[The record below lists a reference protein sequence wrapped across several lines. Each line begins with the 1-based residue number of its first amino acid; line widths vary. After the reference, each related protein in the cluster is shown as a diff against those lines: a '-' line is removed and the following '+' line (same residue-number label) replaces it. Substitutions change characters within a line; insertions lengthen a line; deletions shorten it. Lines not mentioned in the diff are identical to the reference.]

1 MSNTL
6 QAALLRALR
15 NSLDKSPDRYV
26 RVALSPDYPLEDT
39 LNQLFLADK
48 HILIGLLSPYKNS
61 KLFKQPKFPIEHDAA
76 VLTEL
81 RNSRNVDS
89 KPIILVGL
97 AIGAEE
103 SGLRDLAIVLT
114 EDGVAR
120 EWKTVTREMLR
131 SRDQN
136 HDSKVRGELAD
147 QVISKISK
155 GEANPANAA
164 LLVDMLVDE
173 TVPLSTFQDSLFQ
186 IDLMPDDKLVGA
198 SDYKRRFLV
207 NASLIERAQ
216 SPDDVEFHEKIKK
229 SNTLEA
235 KALKRWIT
243 HKDPVDLSKTSLPRI
258 MEILEIDIEGP
269 VGPGGTGTTGQS
281 GKPLMNILR
290 DEKFVDEID
299 FKKKCIE
306 SILDELGD
314 EYWLRGTIYADVLVD
329 EIRVTLRISGSDS
342 TQIEPWQKLI
352 GKSDSE
358 TLKFEEAE
366 RIPLFVHGDYADGE
380 LAQNT
385 FTNTAFQTWA
395 DSHNLSSEVNAYIA
409 SRTRLLQAY
418 RLIVSP
424 DEEIL
429 TLLFVS
435 QEMRN
440 LVEDYLQNW
449 NMLLKAATG
458 EKKLGQDDAVLLHF
472 LDAVWVKKVDRN
484 DTVDNALFTPK
495 AKYEKVTLAPWHPW
509 RLKPISQLANEM
521 QNDAWDPENISSA
534 LWALSRAIP
543 IYRVWAATSDKDN
556 LQFKTSVDGN
566 CEFNLVEVD
575 AIQPLTGSVSAIQRS
590 IRAYF
595 DSHTWA
601 SYGASSLI
609 LNPPSGGGVRKLVS
623 GLSRFQES
631 TDLNALTVLR
641 TKEVPGQ
648 EESDEFD
655 NLIAFQDAENLLEV
669 MDGSQD
675 FDISILFLP
684 SLNATI
690 NSIQTG
696 AHGKIDLNLKPK
708 AVTKDG
714 KQLYEPQITVSPDP
728 ENDDINLLFRVAGQD
743 ATQIATYPLVVQDEH
758 RKLIERVVQNSEW
771 TIVCIPG
778 AVGAPEVYLDTAQ
791 ENRAPVIAQFDDN
804 EYRCFTYSRSLLPLV
819 WKIRDFVNANVPL
832 TQSRENQE
840 ILIKAIESLASSQHT
855 KMFELSNNK
864 FGVNE
869 IFGLMAARAFAKKF
883 IRQNSLV
890 LEISLDDTD
899 WTNSWIDS
907 TEQRAD
913 LILVDISND
922 PANETPV
929 KLLVVEA
936 KARSEGFGTPD
947 PSVDPF
953 EGASHQVQNTI
964 DKLRHLMIGADTLTK
979 TIRLRAFTEQLAAV
993 ASSEYMRS
1001 DKKQE
1006 FEVFFE
1012 NLSKF
1017 IGEPSSALE
1026 DIKGLV
1032 VGLFTNGH
1040 EEAIVR
1046 NDDRENNIFVS
1057 CSSRALEEILLDQ
1070 TITFRDMSLYQPDVA
1085 SPSVE
1090 TSGRLVIPREIGAKG
1105 ENSSAGE
1112 TPKNEN
1118 SDLSLEMDETNSR
1131 NNSHQMIEKTS
1142 DTLPREES
1150 EEHLRA
1156 DTDSKIS
1163 NLIQN
1168 LRLYSSNIDMGKIST
1183 ISEGPTFDA
1192 FSIPLMP
1199 GAPLSGLQRSSQDI
1213 ARELG
1218 VPGIEISND
1227 TARKGHVQILVP
1239 RMDRRFPKPPSEKPD
1254 SPSDTYLPIYVGQ
1267 KLNGDNHVSS
1277 IQTWP
1282 HALIAG
1288 TTGSGKTLFL
1298 TGLIKQV
1305 ASESRFP
1312 SKLIVVDGKG
1322 ESDYFG
1328 AAPTSAY
1335 HAKFPNPE
1343 TTMSATAVILDWLV
1357 EDEIPRRRKLLKELA
1372 QKRNIRVDGKTE
1384 YLEALRE
1391 NRETIFEPIVVV
1403 IDEFAELMLERGPA
1417 MQAFVDNVS
1426 SVCQTGRS
1434 TLVHLILATQRP
1446 DRKIVPGRIHA
1457 NLDTKVALRV
1467 PTPADSMTV
1476 LGYGGAEKLLG
1487 LGDMLFSWKGSDN
1500 LRLQGYDFS

>member
-1 MSNTL
+1 
-6 QAALLRALR
+6 
-15 NSLDKSPDRYV
+15 
-26 RVALSPDYPLEDT
+26 
-39 LNQLFLADK
+39 
-48 HILIGLLSPYKNS
+48 
-61 KLFKQPKFPIEHDAA
+61 
-76 VLTEL
+76 
-81 RNSRNVDS
+81 
-89 KPIILVGL
+89 
-97 AIGAEE
+97 
-103 SGLRDLAIVLT
+103 
-114 EDGVAR
+114 
-120 EWKTVTREMLR
+120 
-131 SRDQN
+131 
-136 HDSKVRGELAD
+136 
-147 QVISKISK
+147 
-155 GEANPANAA
+155 
-164 LLVDMLVDE
+164 
-173 TVPLSTFQDSLFQ
+173 
-186 IDLMPDDKLVGA
+186 
-198 SDYKRRFLV
+198 
-207 NASLIERAQ
+207 
-216 SPDDVEFHEKIKK
+216 
-229 SNTLEA
+229 
-235 KALKRWIT
+235 
-243 HKDPVDLSKTSLPRI
+243 
-258 MEILEIDIEGP
+258 
-269 VGPGGTGTTGQS
+269 
-281 GKPLMNILR
+281 LR
-290 DEKFVDEID
+290 DEKYVDEID
-299 FKKKCIE
+299 FKKRCIE
-306 SILDELGD
+306 SILDELGE

-329 EIRVTLRISGSDS
+329 ESRVTLRISGSDS
-342 TQIEPWQKLI
+342 IHIEPWQRLL

-366 RIPLFVHGDYADGE
+366 KIPLFVHGDYTDGE
-380 LAQNT
+380 LSQNT
-385 FTNTAFQTWA
+385 FTNSAFQTWA
-395 DSHNLSSEVNAYIA
+395 DSHNLSLEVKAYIE
-409 SRTRLLQAY
+409 SRIQLLRTY
-418 RLIVSP
+418 RVIVSS
-424 DEEIL
+424 DEEVL

-440 LVEDYLQNW
+440 LVEDYLHNW
-449 NMLLKAATG
+449 NKLLKAATK

-472 LDAVWVKKVDRN
+472 LDAVWVKKADRN

-521 QNDAWDPENISSA
+521 QSDTWDPENISSA
-534 LWALSRAIP
+534 LWALSRAVP

-575 AIQPLTGSVSAIQRS
+575 AIQPLSGSVSAIQRS

-601 SYGASSLI
+601 TFGASSLI
-609 LNPPSGGGVRKLVS
+609 LNPPSGGGVRKLVTA
-623 GLSRFQES
+623 LSKFQEA

-758 RKLIERVVQNSEW
+758 RKLIEKVVQNSEW

-778 AVGAPEVYLDTAQ
+778 AVGAPEVYLDVAQ
-791 ENRAPVIAQFDDN
+791 ENLAPVIAQFDDN

-832 TQSRENQE
+832 TQSRENQG
-840 ILIKAIESLASSQHT
+840 ILIRAIESLASSQHT

-883 IRQNSLV
+883 IRPNSLV

-922 PANETPV
+922 STNETPV

-1001 DKKQE
+1001 ENKYE
-1006 FEVFFE
+1006 FEIFFE

-1046 NDDRENNIFVS
+1046 NDERESNIFVS
-1057 CSSRALEEILLDQ
+1057 CSSRALEEILLDKV
-1070 TITFRDMSLYQPDVA
+1070 ITYRDMSLDDSEVL
-1085 SPSVE
+1085 SSTKEIVE
-1090 TSGRLVIPREIGAKG
+1090 
-1105 ENSSAGE
+1105 SAGILKQNE
-1112 TPKNEN
+1112 TKVNDSHLVEVPKVDKSDLAVVIDNADPSTTSKREVAN
-1118 SDLSLEMDETNSR
+1118 SDEILRVENFEDLSNAD
-1131 NNSHQMIEKTS
+1131 
-1142 DTLPREES
+1142 S
-1150 EEHLRA
+1150 E
-1156 DTDSKIS
+1156 SKIA

-1168 LRLYSSNIDMGKIST
+1168 LRLYSSNIDMGKIS
-1183 ISEGPTFDA
+1183 IVSEGPTFDA

-1239 RMDRRFPKPPSEKPD
+1239 RSDRRFPKPPIKQPEV
-1254 SPSDTYLPIYVGQ
+1254 PSDTYLPIYVGQ
-1267 KLNGDNHVSS
+1267 KLNGDDHVSS

-1282 HALIAG
+1282 HALVAG

-1298 TGLIKQV
+1298 SGLIKQV
-1305 ASESRFP
+1305 ASDSRFP

-1328 AAPTSAY
+1328 AAPASAY
-1335 HAKFPNPE
+1335 HPKFPNPE
-1343 TTMSATAVILDWLV
+1343 STMSATAVILEWLV
-1357 EDEIPRRRKLLKELA
+1357 QDEIPRRRKLLNELA
-1372 QKRNIRVDGKTE
+1372 QNRNSRVDGKTE
-1384 YLEALRE
+1384 YLEAVKE
-1391 NRETIFEPIVVV
+1391 NREAIFEPIVVV

-1417 MQAFVDNVS
+1417 MQTFVDNVS